1 MRLAQCI
8 VAGLTLGCLAV
19 SASAAVSLELTNTA
33 QPASGTDWQVSV
45 VDAKHGGLQH
55 DYQFVGADSGNDRI
69 WNEENSS
76 NVTAMKG
83 MPVVEVAYQLSSGPA
98 VAGQWVNV
106 TCGDLPMKLTKR
118 MHIMIDSN
126 NNNCSIQQY

>member
-45 VDAKHGGLQH
+45 VDANYGGLQH
-55 DYQFVGADSGNDRI
+55 DYQFVGADSGNDRT

-76 NVTAMKG
+76 NVKAMKG
-83 MPVVEVAYQLSSGPA
+83 MPVVEVAYQLSSGPGIS
-98 VAGQWVNV
+98 GQWVNV
-106 TCGDLPMKLTKR
+106 NCSQLPVKFIKN